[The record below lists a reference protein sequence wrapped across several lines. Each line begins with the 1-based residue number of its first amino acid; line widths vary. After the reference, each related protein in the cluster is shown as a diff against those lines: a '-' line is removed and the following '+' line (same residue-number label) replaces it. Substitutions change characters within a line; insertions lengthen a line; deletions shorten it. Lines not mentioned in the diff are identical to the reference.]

1 MEFGCGWLSANNLPS
16 LIHVLYAG
24 EEIGISIERESI
36 MSKAEQRAQM
46 SNGAGFIA
54 ALDQSGGSTPKA
66 LALYGVEASDY
77 SSDEEMFGEIQ
88 KMRARI
94 ILADDF
100 TKDKVI
106 GAILFERTLGE
117 EIDGRKVADYLWSV
131 KGIVPFLKID
141 KGLEEK
147 ANGVQVMKPIPGL
160 AETLAKAD
168 GVFGTKER
176 SVIHEANAEG
186 IAAVV
191 SQQFDVGREV
201 VRAGM
206 IPIIEPEVNIHSE
219 TKAAAEDILKV
230 ELLKNLDQLD
240 DDQDV
245 MLKLTIPSQANL
257 YDEVAD
263 HPRVLRVVALSGGYS
278 TEQACNLLGQNGKM
292 IASFSRALT
301 EGLAKQQSDAE
312 FNAALGGNI
321 NKIFSASA

>member
-1 MEFGCGWLSANNLPS
+1 
-16 LIHVLYAG
+16 
-24 EEIGISIERESI
+24 

-46 SNGAGFIA
+46 TNGAGFIA

-66 LALYGVEASDY
+66 LALYGVEASEY

-141 KGLEEK
+141 KGLEET
-147 ANGVQVMKPIPGL
+147 ANGVQLMKPIPGL
-160 AETLAKAD
+160 GDTLAKAE

-191 SQQFDVGREV
+191 AQQFDVAREV
-201 VRAGM
+201 TDAGM
-206 IPIIEPEVNIHSE
+206 VPIVEPEVNIHSDS
-219 TKAAAEDILKV
+219 KAEAEDILKA
-230 ELLKNLDQLD
+230 EILKNLDQLGEG
-240 DDQDV
+240 QEV

-257 YDEVAD
+257 YDDVAD

-278 TEQACNLLGQNGKM
+278 TEQACDLLNQNGKM

-301 EGLAKQQSDAE
+301 EGLSKQQSDAD
-312 FNAALGGNI
+312 FNAPRPGRADRHLD
-321 NKIFSASA
+321 